1 MKNTLMLPSRFR
13 LVGLALAIP
22 GLAVGMAFL
31 FFDWEPAFL
40 DVHLPK
46 WINLIGDK
54 GFLADT
60 ANNLTDEIAL
70 TLAVAGLLI
79 VAFSRELV
87 EDEFIQA
94 TRLKSLQWAV
104 LVNTILLLIAC
115 WLVYGMQFFTVLV
128 FNALTV
134 LLIFNLRFRWVL
146 FRQQQKE
153 EGI

>member
-1 MKNTLMLPSRFR
+1 MKDTLMLPSRFR
-13 LVGLALAIP
+13 LPGLALAIT
-22 GLAVGMAFL
+22 GLAAGIAHL
-31 FFDWEPAFL
+31 FFEWQPAFL
-40 DVHLPK
+40 DVNLPN
-46 WINLIGDK
+46 WIRLIGDK
-54 GFLADT
+54 GFLAET
-60 ANNLTDEIAL
+60 VNNLTDEIAL

-79 VAFSRELV
+79 VAFSREPV

-153 EGI
+153 EAL

>member
-1 MKNTLMLPSRFR
+1 MKDILMLSSRFR
-13 LVGLALAIP
+13 LPGLALAIP
-22 GLAVGMAFL
+22 GLAAGLAHL
-31 FFDWEPAFL
+31 FFDWQPAFL
-40 DVHLPK
+40 DVQLPN
-46 WINLIGDK
+46 WIKLIGDK
-54 GFLADT
+54 GFLSEAT
-60 ANNLTDEIAL
+60 NNLTDEIAI
-70 TLAVAGLLI
+70 TLSVAGLLI
-79 VAFSRELV
+79 LAFSREPI

-153 EGI
+153 EAL